1 MEIPGVTCLIDRR
14 KSIVALGAIALQAP
28 LSVLAQTPGR
38 IPQIGYLVLSQLVQP
53 PSAERAAFL
62 QGLHELGYVD
72 GKSIRIQYRS
82 AEGEA
87 DFLPTLATELV
98 QLKVDL
104 IFVTGIEA
112 VRAAMAATKAIPI
125 VMVVGSNPVS
135 AGLVKNLAQPGG
147 NATGL
152 TLAADDL
159 TAKRLEMLAE
169 LLPRAKRVAVLRTPR
184 NAAAELDWQELQKS
198 AVRLNLTL
206 LPFELERPDAVPK
219 LLELIAQARPDALLL
234 LMEPR
239 MVTYSAIIADFAA
252 SRRIP
257 ALAAWQRFTELGG
270 VLSYAT
276 NLPDVFLRAAG
287 YVDKILKGAKP
298 AQLPI
303 EQPAKFELA
312 INMKTARA
320 LGITIPKNVLLQVT
334 KVIE

>member
-1 MEIPGVTCLIDRR
+1 MIRR
-14 KSIVALGAIALQAP
+14 RQLTAALAAVALAAP
-28 LSVLAQTPGR
+28 LAVRAQTPGKS
-38 IPQIGYLVLSQLVQP
+38 PQIGYLVLSQLVEP
-53 PSAERAAFL
+53 PTAERAAFL
-62 QGLHELGYVD
+62 QGLQQLGYVD
-72 GKSIRIQYRS
+72 GKSIRIHYRS

-87 DFLPTLATELV
+87 DFLPVLAGELV
-98 QLKVDL
+98 QQKVDL
-104 IFVTGIEA
+104 IFATGIEA
-112 VRAAMAATKAIPI
+112 VRAAMTATRTIPI

-169 LLPRAKRVAVLRTPR
+169 LLPRARRIAVLRTPR

-198 AVRLNLTL
+198 AAKLNLKL
-206 LPFELERPDAVPK
+206 LPFELERPEAVPK
-219 LLELIAQARPDALLL
+219 LLDLIAQARPDALLL

-239 MVTYSAIIADFAA
+239 MVTYSAIIADFA
-252 SRRIP
+252 SSHRIP
-257 ALAAWQRFTELGG
+257 ALAAWGRFTELGG

-276 NLPDVFLRAAG
+276 NLPDVFFRSAG

-303 EQPAKFELA
+303 EQPAKFELE
-312 INMKTARA
+312 INMKTARS
-320 LGITIPKNVLLQVT
+320 LGIAIPKNVLLQAT